1 MNEEEIPA
9 PISRHI
15 SLLWISIPA
24 IVLVI
29 CGVGIYF
36 SWKHWQFRIRT
47 ESENQQAILE
57 RIDTLQHVT
66 DQSRETQRTT
76 QQTLQDIGKADR
88 ALRDQLLELEQRHAL
103 LEQHVNDLSK
113 RETNRL
119 GELRQNEAE
128 SLLRIGQERL
138 TVADDLDGARRAYA
152 LAAETLQNSDTVDTV
167 AIQQVLNQ
175 ERHALDRLRTL
186 PVQALH
192 SALDAFADKVDHLSV
207 HDPHAH
213 QQHSHP
219 APWWQR
225 FLTPIFRIER
235 TDGAIP
241 LHAVDRFRLKDAITM
256 ELTVARLAIE
266 RHDVRGFQSAL
277 QRVDASVRRLWPP
290 SPSRTDAL
298 TTLHQLQHEPL
309 SLHIPELGKTL
320 ALLQS
325 QRLGHQSE

>member
-29 CGVGIYF
+29 CGIGIYF
-36 SWKHWQFRIRT
+36 SWKNWQFRIRT

-57 RIDTLQHVT
+57 RIDTLQHAT
-66 DQSRETQRTT
+66 DQSRQTERTT

-88 ALRDQLLELEQRHAL
+88 ALRDELLGLEQRHAL

-113 RETNRL
+113 RETYRL
-119 GELRQNEAE
+119 GELHQSEAE

-152 LAAETLQNSDTVDTV
+152 LAAQTLQNNDSVDTV
-167 AIQQVLNQ
+167 AIQRVLNE
-175 ERHALDRLRTL
+175 ERRALDRLRTL

-192 SALDAFADKVDHLSV
+192 TALDAFADKIDHLPV
-207 HDPHAH
+207 HDPHEH
-213 QQHSHP
+213 QQQSRS

-225 FLTPIFRIER
+225 FFAPILRIER

-241 LHAVDRFRLKDAITM
+241 LHAVDRLRLNDAITM
-256 ELTVARLAIE
+256 ELTIARLAIE

-277 QRVDASVRRLWPP
+277 QRVDASVRRLWPS

-298 TTLHQLQHEPL
+298 TTLHQLQHAPL

-320 ALLQS
+320 AQLQS
-325 QRLGHQSE
+325 QRRGQQPE